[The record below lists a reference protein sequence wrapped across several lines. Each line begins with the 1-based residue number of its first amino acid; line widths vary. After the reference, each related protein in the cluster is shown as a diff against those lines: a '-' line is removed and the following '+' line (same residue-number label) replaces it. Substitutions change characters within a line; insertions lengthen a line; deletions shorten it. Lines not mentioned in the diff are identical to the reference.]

1 MILPNVRNPYFRDL
15 DSFLENPSSRDIFQ
29 FNSSN
34 RLPLLKNSINAEFE
48 EEFYNQ
54 NLLKNRMMNELF
66 HEITPVILMQDDLNS
81 MNVSVE
87 NRSPFLQ
94 PQLFDF

>member
-1 MILPNVRNPYFRDL
+1 
-15 DSFLENPSSRDIFQ
+15 
-29 FNSSN
+29 
-34 RLPLLKNSINAEFE
+34 
-48 EEFYNQ
+48 
-54 NLLKNRMMNELF
+54 MMNELF

-94 PQLFDF
+94 PQLFDFLIKMPYQYFRNGLAKNILRDAVLKC